1 MPKMIHIRRASTS
14 DARLMAELLNEIIAE
29 GGTTALTD
37 PVTGAYISEKMA
49 GHGDRGAW
57 HLAEDDDGTCL
68 GFQWIGPYPDLP
80 PNACDIATFVRLGRT
95 GLGIGSSLFEAT
107 KQAALDLGYDWI
119 NANIRADNSGG
130 LTYYQSRGFRD
141 WKRLENVML
150 SNGVCVDKCLKRY
163 DLRD

>member
-1 MPKMIHIRRASTS
+1 MSKTIHIRRASTS
-14 DARLMAELLNEIIAE
+14 DARLMAELLNEIIAQ

-37 PVTGAYISEKMA
+37 PVTGTYLAEKMA

-57 HLAEDDDGTCL
+57 HLAEDESGTCL

-80 PNACDIATFVRLGRT
+80 PDACDIATFVRVGQT
-95 GLGIGSSLFEAT
+95 GLGIGSRLFEAT

-119 NANIRADNSGG
+119 NANIRADNTGG

-141 WKRLENVML
+141 YRRLEGIVL
-150 SNGVCVDKCLKRY
+150 TDGSTVDKCLKRF
-163 DLRD
+163 DLKD